1 MKKHIVLARQRG
13 ITLLGLLIVGGILGF
28 FGIVA
33 AQAIPSVSE
42 YLSIKKS
49 LKTIANMNLATVGEI
64 QTKFDATKHLDDIK
78 TLSGKDLIISKR
90 NDKTVIAFAYQ
101 KEIPVVEP
109 VFVVI
114 KYAGSTDDK

>member
-1 MKKHIVLARQRG
+1 MKKHIALARQRG

-49 LKTIANMNLATVGEI
+49 LKTIANMGLGTVAEI

-78 TLSGKDLIISKR
+78 TLSGKDLIITKR

-101 KEIPVVEP
+101 KEIPVIEP